1 VKKYIVIIF
10 LTVAFMFSAF
20 NQVPPRNKI
29 KTIVIDAG
37 HGGHDPGC
45 NGGDSKEKNVTLSI
59 ALKLG
64 KLIKDSLDDVKV
76 IYTRDDDTFVELY
89 ERSAIANRNNADI
102 FISIHCNANK
112 NKDAYGTET
121 YAMGLHKTTGWLD
134 VAKRENASILQ
145 ESDYEKNYDGFDPTS
160 PEAHIMFSLYQNA
173 YLDQS
178 LVLASK
184 VEDQF
189 REHNRVSRGVKQA
202 GFLVLWKTTMPSI
215 LIETGF
221 LSNASERKVLS
232 TESGQ
237 KEVAL
242 SIFKAVKQYKQLRE
256 TSK

>member
-1 VKKYIVIIF
+1 VKKYILAFF
-10 LTVAFMFSAF
+10 LVLALMVSAF
-20 NQVPPRNKI
+20 IQAPPKHKI

-37 HGGHDPGC
+37 HGGKDPGC
-45 NGGDSKEKNVTLSI
+45 NGGDAKEKAITLKI

-64 KLIKDSLDDVKV
+64 QLIKDSLEDVKV
-76 IYTRDDDTFVELY
+76 IYTRDDDTFVELF
-89 ERSAIANRNNADI
+89 ERSAIANKNKADI

-112 NKDAYGTET
+112 NKDASGTET
-121 YAMGLHKTTGWLD
+121 YAMGLHKSTGNLD
-134 VAKRENASILQ
+134 VAKRENEAILK

-184 VEDQF
+184 IEKEFLNVKRQ
-189 REHNRVSRGVKQA
+189 SRGVKQA

-221 LSNASERKVLS
+221 LSNPNERKFLS
-232 TESGQ
+232 SDAGQ
-237 KEVAL
+237 KDMAL
-242 SIFKAVKQYKQLRE
+242 SIFKAIKEYKTLRE
-256 TSK
+256 SSK